1 MHHHQIM
8 DDQAFELLM
17 KRFDKIDDA
26 LNDLRSSFDAH
37 VVKDEGYW
45 QRLDQQEAQIGVFKW
60 ITSGL
65 SGSAILAW
73 LYEKFGH

>member
-1 MHHHQIM
+1 M
-8 DDQAFELLM
+8 DEQAFKLLM
-17 KRFDKIDDA
+17 SRFDHIDDSLA
-26 LNDLRSSFDAH
+26 GMKQAFDDH

-45 QRLDQQEAQIGVFKW
+45 LRLDKQEAQVGVFKW

>member
-1 MHHHQIM
+1 MN
-8 DDQAFELLM
+8 DQAFELLM
-17 KRFDKIDDA
+17 KRFDKIDDT
-26 LNDLRSSFDAH
+26 LSEMKTSFDDH

-45 QRLDQQEAQIGVFKW
+45 KRLDQQDAQITVFKW

-65 SGSAILAW
+65 SGSAIMAW

>member
-1 MHHHQIM
+1 MM

-17 KRFDKIDDA
+17 SRFDKLDGTLSDMKE
-26 LNDLRSSFDAH
+26 SFDQH
-37 VVKDEGYW
+37 VIKDEGYW
-45 QRLDQQEAQIGVFKW
+45 LRLERQEAQVSVFKW

-65 SGSAILAW
+65 SGSAIIAW